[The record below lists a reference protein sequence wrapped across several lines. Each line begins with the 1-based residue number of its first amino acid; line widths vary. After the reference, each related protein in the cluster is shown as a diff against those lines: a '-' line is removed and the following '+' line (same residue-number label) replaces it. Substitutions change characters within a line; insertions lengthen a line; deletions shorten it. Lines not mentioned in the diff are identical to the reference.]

1 MIELV
6 PLLQIQRNIYDLPRS
21 LERFRT
27 YIDTLT
33 DEHGDMELPL
43 SGMNPMGHE
52 HNAQVMDALIAMDA
66 EGVAERAV
74 AEANQRLGSHHKLR
88 VALVVVDDLRG
99 QWTNRYFTEA
109 SHRFDTRATD
119 RRGWATVCCW
129 TSEMWTPEQ
138 IYQETLAAIY
148 RTVYVIQSGY
158 AKRLSDMLIQ
168 EGLVMRFA
176 GMTPPPLE
184 PDDLAYSREIIEPLL
199 ASEDFPTQ
207 FGVLYGDEATRSAGY
222 QPIGL
227 SERAGFAVAF
237 AMAMEIEGMPEARL
251 GVPSRPQENE

>member
-6 PLLQIQRNIYDLPRS
+6 PLLQVQRDLYDLPRS

-33 DEHGDMELPL
+33 DDDGDMELPL

-52 HNAQVMDALIAMDA
+52 HNAQVMDALIELGA
-66 EGVAERAV
+66 EDVANKAV
-74 AEANQRLGSHHKLR
+74 AEANQRLGSDHKLR

-109 SHRFDTRATD
+109 SHRFESRATD

-129 TSEMWTPEQ
+129 TSESWTSEQ

-148 RTVYVIQSGY
+148 RTFYVIQSGY
-158 AKRLSDMLIQ
+158 AKRLDDMLVQ

-176 GMTPPPLE
+176 GMTPPPLDA
-184 PDDLAYSREIIEPLL
+184 DDLAYSREIIEPLL
-199 ASEDFPTQ
+199 DSEDFPTQ
-207 FGVLYGDEATRSAGY
+207 FGVLYGDEAARSAGY

-227 SERAGFAVAF
+227 SERAGFAVAY
-237 AMAMEIEGMPEARL
+237 AMASEIDGMPEERF
-251 GVPSRPQENE
+251 GTQSTP